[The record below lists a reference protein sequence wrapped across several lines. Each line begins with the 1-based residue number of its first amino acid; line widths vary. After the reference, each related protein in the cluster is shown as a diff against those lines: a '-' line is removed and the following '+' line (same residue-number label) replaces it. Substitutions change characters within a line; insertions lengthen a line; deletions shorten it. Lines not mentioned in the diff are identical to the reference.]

1 MTTDFLQQSYQT
13 AYQAEDA
20 TWKVLTEARS
30 EMLAAAAGKVP
41 SVTIQKWMS
50 EIEGKPRLD
59 TLSPGSRKILE
70 NLSAWCGSE
79 NLSRWIKA
87 SRDFSAA
94 TDHAFRAAMELKAGG
109 GIKSVIELDG
119 TREDGEL
126 RRKLISI
133 ATRINPTVELHL
145 VRELYAEGPAL
156 LNSGASSTDRMEV
169 AGMHVP
175 YYNMSTVSLS
185 KKFDPVDTVYHEMWH
200 SIEPVLTHQERAAL
214 RSAFPGD
221 HVMTHEE
228 RTAVAFANWATIK
241 ERAPNQQVS
250 RSFHKVNAAAAQI
263 KSLFGG
269 RRVEAIFHN
278 AFAGELGERMVKGF
292 RKLGGRDHFLPVAAK
307 IAKPSPAQIV
317 SPRPRKRS
325 VRL

>member
-1 MTTDFLQQSYQT
+1 
-13 AYQAEDA
+13 
-20 TWKVLTEARS
+20 
-30 EMLAAAAGKVP
+30 
-41 SVTIQKWMS
+41 
-50 EIEGKPRLD
+50 
-59 TLSPGSRKILE
+59 
-70 NLSAWCGSE
+70 
-79 NLSRWIKA
+79 
-87 SRDFSAA
+87 
-94 TDHAFRAAMELKAGG
+94 MELKAGG
-109 GIKSVIELDG
+109 GIKSVMELDG
-119 TREDGEL
+119 TREDGDL

-156 LNSGASSTDRMEV
+156 LNSGASSADRMEV

-214 RSAFPGD
+214 RSAFPDD

-263 KSLFGG
+263 KSLFGS
-269 RRVEAIFHN
+269 RRVETIFHS
-278 AFAGELGERMVKGF
+278 AFAGEFGERMVKGF

-307 IAKPSPAQIV
+307 IAKPSPVQ
-317 SPRPRKRS
+317 SGNPRPTKRS